1 MCDLNHIGVRQRRV
15 TMTTQTETNFKT
27 PFGYDRLQSSWDC
40 VVGKKGSRLTSVRL
54 RAPSTSGLAHKL
66 FARSRFKIS
75 LEMGS
80 RQTGFTLMELLV
92 AMSLMVV
99 ASACLYSSLYT
110 GFRAREQA
118 EKVLIP
124 LQAAKIAMD
133 MIKQDL
139 RGAVVGPDEDP
150 NILAG
155 PFLGE
160 DDRTGSNVDTDVVTF
175 FSSHHEINGDEER
188 ISCGVGLIEFSLV
201 EPENKDTYTLVRN
214 VTDNILTEDEQ
225 EPVEE
230 VLCRNV
236 RSLNFRYY
244 DGLRW
249 YEEWDSTEQLDA
261 LPMAVEVTLEMEPH
275 EENPQTSSGKQTR
288 SSRYDQDYLDSI
300 TRLTQ
305 MFVLPMA
312 LPMEAVEAA
321 ADAAEEAE
329 EAAAAAGGGAG
340 PGGGA

>member
-1 MCDLNHIGVRQRRV
+1 
-15 TMTTQTETNFKT
+15 
-27 PFGYDRLQSSWDC
+27 
-40 VVGKKGSRLTSVRL
+40 
-54 RAPSTSGLAHKL
+54 
-66 FARSRFKIS
+66 
-75 LEMGS
+75 
-80 RQTGFTLMELLV
+80 MELLV

-118 EKVLIP
+118 EKVLVP
-124 LQAAKIAMD
+124 LQAAQIALD

-139 RGAVVGPDEDP
+139 KGAVVGPDEDP

-155 PFLGE
+155 PFYGE

-175 FSSHHEINGDEER
+175 FSNHHEINGDEER
-188 ISCGVGLIEFSLV
+188 ITGGIGLIEFSLI
-201 EPENKDTYTLVRN
+201 EPVNEDTYVLVRN
-214 VTDNILTEDEQ
+214 VTDNIQAEDEQ

-230 VLCRNV
+230 VICRHV
-236 RSLNFRYY
+236 RALNFRYY

-275 EENPQTSSGKQTR
+275 EESTDASTGRQTR
-288 SSRYDQDYLDSI
+288 RSRYDQDYLDSI
-300 TRLTQ
+300 IRLTQ

-312 LPMEAVEAA
+312 SPMEVVEAA
-321 ADAAEEAE
+321 ADAAEEAA
-329 EAAAAAGGGAG
+329 EAAASAGAGGAG
-340 PGGGA
+340 GSGPGL

>member
-1 MCDLNHIGVRQRRV
+1 
-15 TMTTQTETNFKT
+15 MTTH
-27 PFGYDRLQSSWDC
+27 R
-40 VVGKKGSRLTSVRL
+40 
-54 RAPSTSGLAHKL
+54 
-66 FARSRFKIS
+66 
-75 LEMGS
+75 

-110 GFRAREQA
+110 GFRARESA
-118 EKVLIP
+118 EKILIP

-155 PFLGE
+155 PFFGE
-160 DDRTGSNVDTDVVTF
+160 DDRTGANVDTDVVTF

-188 ISCGVGLIEFSLV
+188 ITCGIGMIEFSLI
-201 EPENKDTYTLVRN
+201 EPVKEDTYTLVRY
-214 VTDNILTEDEQ
+214 VTDNLQTEDEQ

-236 RSLNFRYY
+236 RALNFRYY

-249 YEEWDSTEQLDA
+249 YEDWDSTEQWDA
-261 LPMAVEVTLEMEPH
+261 LPVAVEVMLEMEPH
-275 EENPQTSSGKQTR
+275 EEGGKASSQKQTQR
-288 SSRYDQDYLDSI
+288 SRYDQDYLDAC

-305 MFVLPMA
+305 VFVLPMA
-312 LPMEAVEAA
+312 SPMEAVEAA
-321 ADAAEEAE
+321 ADAAEEAVASE
-329 EAAAAAGGGAG
+329 GGQG
-340 PGGGA
+340 PGGSGQ

>member
-1 MCDLNHIGVRQRRV
+1 M
-15 TMTTQTETNFKT
+15 TMT
-27 PFGYDRLQSSWDC
+27 R
-40 VVGKKGSRLTSVRL
+40 KK
-54 RAPSTSGLAHKL
+54 
-66 FARSRFKIS
+66 
-75 LEMGS
+75 

-110 GFRAREQA
+110 GFRAREAA

-124 LQAAKIAMD
+124 LQAVKIAMD

-150 NILAG
+150 NVLAG

-160 DDRTGSNVDTDVVTF
+160 DDRTGANVDTDVVTF

-188 ISCGVGLIEFSLV
+188 ITCGIGLIEFSLV
-201 EPENKDTYTLVRN
+201 EPVKEDTYTLVRY
-214 VTDNILTEDEQ
+214 VTDNLQTEDEQ

-236 RSLNFRYY
+236 KALNFRYY

-275 EENPQTSSGKQTR
+275 KESSTASSQKQTPR
-288 SSRYDQDYLDSI
+288 SRYDQDYLDAC

-305 MFVLPMA
+305 VFVLPMA
-312 LPMEAVEAA
+312 SPMEAVEAA
-321 ADAAEEAE
+321 VDAAEEAE
-329 EAAAAAGGGAG
+329 EAAASEGAAG
-340 PGGGA
+340 PGGGGP

>member
-1 MCDLNHIGVRQRRV
+1 MITQR
-15 TMTTQTETNFKT
+15 
-27 PFGYDRLQSSWDC
+27 
-40 VVGKKGSRLTSVRL
+40 
-54 RAPSTSGLAHKL
+54 
-66 FARSRFKIS
+66 
-75 LEMGS
+75 

-110 GFRAREQA
+110 GFRARESA
-118 EKVLIP
+118 EKILIP

-150 NILAG
+150 NIMAG

-160 DDRTGSNVDTDVVTF
+160 DDRTGANVDTDVVTF

-188 ISCGVGLIEFSLV
+188 ITCGIGMIELSLV
-201 EPENKDTYTLVRN
+201 EPAKEDTFTLVRY
-214 VTDNILTEDEQ
+214 VTDNLQTEDEQ

-230 VLCRNV
+230 VLCRHV
-236 RSLNFRYY
+236 RALNFRYY

-249 YEEWDSTEQLDA
+249 YEDWDSTEQLDA
-261 LPMAVEVTLEMEPH
+261 LPVAVEVTLEMEPH
-275 EENPQTSSGKQTR
+275 EESGKDSSPTQTQR
-288 SSRYDQDYLDSI
+288 SRYDQDYLDAC

-305 MFVLPMA
+305 VFVLPMA
-312 LPMEAVEAA
+312 SPMEAVEAA
-321 ADAAEEAE
+321 ADAAAAAEE
-329 EAAAAAGGGAG
+329 EAAASEGGQG
-340 PGGGA
+340 PGGGGQ

>member
-1 MCDLNHIGVRQRRV
+1 
-15 TMTTQTETNFKT
+15 
-27 PFGYDRLQSSWDC
+27 
-40 VVGKKGSRLTSVRL
+40 
-54 RAPSTSGLAHKL
+54 
-66 FARSRFKIS
+66 
-75 LEMGS
+75 
-80 RQTGFTLMELLV
+80 MELLV

-110 GFRAREQA
+110 GFRARESA
-118 EKVLIP
+118 EKILIP

-160 DDRTGSNVDTDVVTF
+160 DDRTGANVDTDVVTF
-175 FSSHHEINGDEER
+175 FSSHHEIDGDEER
-188 ISCGVGLIEFSLV
+188 ITCGIGLIEFSLV
-201 EPENKDTYTLVRN
+201 EPIREDTYTLVRY
-214 VTDNILTEDEQ
+214 VTDNLQTEDEQ

-230 VLCRNV
+230 ILCRNV
-236 RSLNFRYY
+236 RALNFRYY

-249 YEEWDSTEQLDA
+249 YEAWDSTEQLDA
-261 LPMAVEVTLEMEPH
+261 LPVAVEVTLELEPH
-275 EENPQTSSGKQTR
+275 EERSQASSKKKTQR
-288 SSRYDQDYLDSI
+288 SRYDQDYLDAC

-305 MFVLPMA
+305 VFVLPMA
-312 LPMEAVEAA
+312 SPMEAVEAA

-329 EAAAAAGGGAG
+329 EAAASEGGAG
-340 PGGGA
+340 PGGGGP